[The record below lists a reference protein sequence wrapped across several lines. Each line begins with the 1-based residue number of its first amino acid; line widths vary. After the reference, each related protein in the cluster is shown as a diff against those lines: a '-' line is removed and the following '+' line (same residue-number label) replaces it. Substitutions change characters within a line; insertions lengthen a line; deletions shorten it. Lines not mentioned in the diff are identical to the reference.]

1 MYSLDQ
7 DLHVALN
14 SLGLNPTDQEVVD
27 IPVKIARKG
36 LIYFPDFC
44 MICLRY
50 LKKDEDEQF
59 HHWMF
64 KVATPIFFM
73 WHSKHKGGRV
83 NTSPLKNMTKFV
95 K

>member
-1 MYSLDQ
+1 M
-7 DLHVALN
+7 ALN

-64 KVATPIFFM
+64 KVATPICVGISFM
-73 WHSKHKGGRV
+73 WCSKRWGWG
-83 NTSPLKNMTKFV
+83 
-95 K
+95 